1 VSPGSGGEDGG
12 DGNGAADAGDGPEND
27 GSRFDR
33 LPATPA
39 DRRVAGRASR
49 SEVLDWYDD
58 RFGIRPER
66 FDGHSLWEKGTGKVW
81 LFAGDLPD
89 PATVEAAGLT
99 VLRTRREHWKPTT
112 RAVQRFGRAA
122 TRNVL
127 TLGGADAAR
136 FAAGEDLAVDRDGD
150 WGYLIV
156 AHELAGEREPIG
168 VGLYV
173 RGELRS
179 TVPKGSRAELPPSR

>member
-1 VSPGSGGEDGG
+1 VSRDGDGGSGGE
-12 DGNGAADAGDGPEND
+12 NAADAPEND

-49 SEVLDWYDD
+49 REVLDWYDD
-58 RFGIRPER
+58 RFGIPPDR
-66 FDGHSLWEKGTGKVW
+66 FDGHSLWEKGKGKIW

-89 PATVEAAGLT
+89 PATVEAAGMT

-127 TLGGADAAR
+127 TLDGGDAAR
-136 FAAGEDLAVDRDGD
+136 FAAGDDLAVDWDGD

-156 AHELAGEREPIG
+156 AHDLAGAREPIG

-179 TVPKGSRAELPPSR
+179 TVPKGTRAELPPSR